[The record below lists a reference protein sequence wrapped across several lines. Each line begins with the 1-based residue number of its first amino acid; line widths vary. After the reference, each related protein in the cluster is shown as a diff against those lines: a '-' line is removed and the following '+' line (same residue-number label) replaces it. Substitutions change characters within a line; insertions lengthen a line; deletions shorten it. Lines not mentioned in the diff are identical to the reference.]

1 MVYYLKNTTLHR
13 VPDTVACKDLD
24 IDESDLE
31 YFCRDTSD
39 ELFSNTRL
47 GMKAKA
53 KRYLISNLPLIRSL
67 QAAAAL
73 AMAPATE
80 TMTESTKDLAP
91 ESDVDDA
98 SDLDRLMIRLA
109 EASPAAF
116 ACDREKK
123 LADGEKMFNCLCDK
137 SGKGLPGCDARAVV
151 AEAILREFTAR
162 LSSPSAD
169 REKLIKGFA
178 ALIGG
183 VTKPR
188 TLKSLRAEM
197 RVTGHKEIARSL
209 GAGDNL
215 GGAKTKKLIR
225 KGKMAPKTPKVV
237 FDGF

>member
-13 VPDTVACKDLD
+13 VPDAVACKDLD

-73 AMAPATE
+73 AMASATE
-80 TMTESTKDLAP
+80 TMTENTKDLAP

-116 ACDREKK
+116 ACSREKK
-123 LADGEKMFNCLCDK
+123 LADGEKIFNCLCNK
-137 SGKGLPGCDARAVV
+137 SGKDLPGCDARAVV

-162 LSSPSAD
+162 LTNPSAD
-169 REKLIKGFA
+169 KEKLIKGFA

-197 RVTGHKEIARSL
+197 QMTRQKELAKAMGKSN
-209 GAGDNL
+209 NL